1 MNGILDVTPAIP
13 ELFVFTMACVILVVD
28 LYISKEQRAISYGLT
43 LLTLGVG
50 AMLSLLSFSAE
61 PVFTFNNMFVDD
73 ALSDVVKIAICLI
86 TLLVFV
92 YSREYIE
99 ARGLYKGEYFVLG
112 LFAVVGMMVMAS
124 ANHFL
129 VLYLGLELLSL
140 SLYSLVAFQRD
151 SELATEA
158 AMKYFV
164 LGALASGMMLYG
176 MSILYGLTGSLDIP
190 TVRRAVGGMSP
201 DDVVLIFG
209 LVFVLVGLAFKL
221 GVVPFHM
228 WVPDVYHGAPT
239 SSTLFIGTA
248 PKIAGFAI
256 VIRLLIGGLED
267 LHGAWRDMVII
278 LAVLSI
284 ATGNLIAIAQTNLKR
299 MLAYSAI
306 SHMGFMLLG
315 ILAGTPTGY
324 SAALFYS
331 LIYAFMSLGGF
342 GMIILL
348 SREGFEADELEDLKG
363 LNQRNS
369 WYALLMLLLMVSM
382 AGIPPAVG
390 FFAKLAVIQAIIDV
404 NLVWLAVIAVLF
416 AVVGAFY
423 YLRVIKLMYFDPPS
437 EDVQAIQA
445 APDLKVVMGV
455 NAWAMLL
462 VLPWIG
468 PIQQLCLTAIASVMN
483 GLVS

>member
-1 MNGILDVTPAIP
+1 MNAPLNITPAIP
-13 ELFVFTMACVILVVD
+13 ELFVFVMASVILLVD
-28 LYISKEQRAISYGLT
+28 LYSKQRALSYGLT
-43 LLTLGVG
+43 LFTLAAA
-50 AMLSLLSFSAE
+50 AMLALSDFSVEPLL
-61 PVFTFNNMFVDD
+61 TFNDMFVDD
-73 ALSDVVKIAICLI
+73 ALSDVIKIAICVI

-92 YSREYIE
+92 YSREYLE
-99 ARGLYKGEYFVLG
+99 ARALYKGEYFVLA
-112 LFAVVGMMVMAS
+112 LFAVVGMMVMTS

-140 SLYSLVAFQRD
+140 SLYSMVAFQRD
-151 SELATEA
+151 SALATEA

-164 LGALASGMMLYG
+164 LGALASGMLLYG
-176 MSILYGLTGSLDIP
+176 FSILYGLTGTLYIP
-190 TVRRAVGGMSP
+190 VVRRSIATLSP
-201 DDVVLIFG
+201 DNVVLIFG
-209 LVFVLVGLAFKL
+209 LVFILVGLAFKL
-221 GVVPFHM
+221 GAVPFHM

-256 VIRLLIGGLED
+256 VIRLLVGGLED

-278 LAVLSI
+278 LALLSI
-284 ATGNLIAIAQTNLKR
+284 ATGNLIAIAQSNLKR

-315 ILAGTPTGY
+315 VLSGTPNGY

-331 LIYAFMSLGGF
+331 LVYAFMGLGGF

-348 SREGFEADELEDLKG
+348 SRKGFEADELDDLKG

-369 WYALLMLLLMVSM
+369 WYAALMMLLMISM
-382 AGIPPAVG
+382 AGIPPTIG

-404 NLVWLAVIAVLF
+404 NLVWLAVVVVLF

-423 YLRVIKLMYFDPPS
+423 YLRVIKLMYFDPAA
-437 EDVQAIQA
+437 EDAPPIQA
-445 APDLKVVMGV
+445 APDLKMAMGV
-455 NAWAMLL
+455 NAWAL
-462 VLPWIG
+462 VLILPWIG
-468 PIQQLCLTAIASVMN
+468 PIQELCLTAIASVMN

>member
-1 MNGILDVTPAIP
+1 MNGILNVTPAIP
-13 ELFVFTMACVILVVD
+13 EIFVFTMACVILVVD
-28 LYISKEQRAISYGLT
+28 LYLSKEQRAISYGLT

-50 AMLSLLSFSAE
+50 MMLSIMSFSAE

-86 TLLVFV
+86 TLLVFI

-190 TVRRAVGGMSP
+190 TVRKAVGGMSP

-239 SSTLFIGTA
+239 SSTLFISTA

-284 ATGNLIAIAQTNLKR
+284 ATGNLVAIAQTNLKR

-331 LIYAFMSLGGF
+331 LVYAFMSLGGF

-404 NLVWLAVIAVLF
+404 NLVWLACSGDPGGARLESGDGGERLGYAAGTALDRPDSTTVPHRGGQRYEWFRVL
-416 AVVGAFY
+416 AAS
-423 YLRVIKLMYFDPPS
+423 PS
-437 EDVQAIQA
+437 PA
-445 APDLKVVMGV
+445 APGVVCKDCRATV
-455 NAWAMLL
+455 FW
-462 VLPWIG
+462 
-468 PIQQLCLTAIASVMN
+468 
-483 GLVS
+483 